1 MIWFII
7 YLVGYILSV
16 YLSIKY
22 TLRYWDYTC
31 SDIFPSLAWS
41 LLSWVSV
48 IITLS
53 ANIDGDKVIFKK
65 KG

>member
-1 MIWFII
+1 MIWLII

-22 TLRYWDYTC
+22 TLRYLDYTC
-31 SDIFPSLAWS
+31 GDIFPSLAWS

-53 ANIDGDKVIFKK
+53 ANIDGDTIIFKK

>member
-1 MIWFII
+1 MIWIII

-22 TLRYWDYTC
+22 TLRNRNYTY
-31 SDIFPSLAWS
+31 SDMFPTIGWS
-41 LLSWVSV
+41 LLSWISV
-48 IITLS
+48 ITMLLMS
-53 ANIDGDKVIFKK
+53 IDGETIIFKK